1 MFPITKGLKQGNALW
16 PMHFNFAVEYVI
28 RGVQINEEGL
38 SLNGTHQ
45 FSVYVD
51 DVNMLGG
58 SVQTIKKNTETFLVT
73 SK

>member
-16 PMHFNFAVEYVI
+16 PLIFNFSVEYVI
-28 RGVQINEEGL
+28 RGVQISEDGL

-45 FSVYVD
+45 LAVYVD
-51 DVNMLGG
+51 NVNMFGV